1 MLKKIF
7 RAASFLALSIFIAS
21 TTIFS
26 GIKPVVAVQMN
37 SNMNEDNSM
46 GIVIEE
52 SSEAMDGLKTSAAPD
67 LGDDQA
73 FPFIPGFGKNSGK
86 DWSFLFKRID

>member
-1 MLKKIF
+1 MLKNIF
-7 RAASFLALSIFIAS
+7 RFSSFFIFTMFLASV
-21 TTIFS
+21 TIFS
-26 GIKPVVAVQMN
+26 GIKPVVASQMATDIKA
-37 SNMNEDNSM
+37 DNPM

-52 SSEAMDGLKTSAAPD
+52 SSEKLDDSKTSAAPD

-86 DWSFLFKRID
+86 D

>member
-7 RAASFLALSIFIAS
+7 RAVSLLTLSIFIIS

-26 GIKPVVAVQMN
+26 GVTPVVAVQMG
-37 SNMNEDNSM
+37 SDMNEDNSM

-52 SSEAMDGLKTSAAPD
+52 SSDSLNGSETSSAPD

-86 DWSFLFKRID
+86 D